1 MKMVCFPKGHPL
13 HGYGYDFSTKRVHTF
28 RFGRNRML
36 AYRTTHKLNNRLY
49 TLKQIHDYA
58 IKHQHTMLD
67 KGSKSQSKATNM
79 VNTMIGAIGTSPVIP
94 KKQSFID
101 EKGRAT
107 CDAVMIYDISDGR
120 SDFDSI
126 VEGDHVFTRLADADV
141 TFATVVTVESTPAM
155 YKITAEIDVVQVM

>member
-36 AYRTTHKLNNRLY
+36 AYRTTYKLNNRPYALR
-49 TLKQIHDYA
+49 QIHDYA
-58 IKHQHTMLD
+58 IRHQHTMLD
-67 KGSKSQSKATNM
+67 QGSKSQSKATNM
-79 VNTMIGAIGTSPVIP
+79 VNTAIGAIGTSPAIP

-107 CDAVMIYDISDGR
+107 CDAVMIYDIGDGR

-126 VEGDHVFTRLADADV
+126 TKGEHIITRLSDADV
-141 TFATVVTVESTPAM
+141 TSATVITVESTPVM